1 MVITY
6 NDEGILMPDSKA
18 YETMKA
24 LCEKGEDFAISSE
37 ASLYA
42 LRVLVLE
49 GVVPYETTVVRYK
62 EETIKLNEN
71 GKFSHH
77 PDGFFDII
85 DGFLD
90 TLLHAQFSKIERHGT
105 GIGLPTNLNLK
116 GSKTLERL
124 VKVQ

>member
-6 NDEGILMPDSKA
+6 NEEGILMPDSKA

-62 EETIKLNEN
+62 EETIKLDKN
-71 GKFSHH
+71 GNFSHR
-77 PDGFFDII
+77 PDGFLDVIE
-85 DGFLD
+85 GFLD
-90 TLLHAQFSKIERHGT
+90 TLLHVQFAKIERHGT
-105 GIGLPTNLNLK
+105 GIGIPKHLQ
-116 GSKTLERL
+116 GSKPLERL
-124 VKVQ
+124 VTEK